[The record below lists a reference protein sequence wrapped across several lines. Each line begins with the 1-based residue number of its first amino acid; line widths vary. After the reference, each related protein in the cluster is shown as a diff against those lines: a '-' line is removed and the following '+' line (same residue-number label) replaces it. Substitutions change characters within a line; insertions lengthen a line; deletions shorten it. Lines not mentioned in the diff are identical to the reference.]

1 MIPCVPRARRLA
13 PVAAL
18 LLILFGLPA
27 GPASALPPGRSGLYG
42 GGAVRDYLQFVSLQV
57 LPDGALSAHATL
69 VTKCAPR
76 FGDQLTES
84 ISVRGVRLDG
94 DGRYRATTGFTDRV
108 DPGVPLT
115 GGLFAEGTISFS
127 VRVLAGGLARGT
139 VRVLTDYSETEGGP
153 AVSRCDT
160 GSIPWSARRPSAGA
174 GGGRAALQPGT
185 HRGATSQAEP
195 FLMRVTDRGR
205 LVRRAGLTVS
215 VDCPSAIGLPL
226 DVVAKRMR
234 VRRGRFGAVGH
245 FEREYTDPDGSRVV
259 ERHRWKLRGRFGRRG
274 ARGTFELTGVVRR
287 RSDGRQV
294 GSCATGKVAWRAVR

>member
-1 MIPCVPRARRLA
+1 
-13 PVAAL
+13 
-18 LLILFGLPA
+18 
-27 GPASALPPGRSGLYG
+27 
-42 GGAVRDYLQFVSLQV
+42 
-57 LPDGALSAHATL
+57 
-69 VTKCAPR
+69 
-76 FGDQLTES
+76 
-84 ISVRGVRLDG
+84 VRLDG
-94 DGRYRATTGFTDRV
+94 GGRYRATTGFTDRI

-174 GGGRAALQPGT
+174 G
-185 HRGATSQAEP
+185 
-195 FLMRVTDRGR
+195 
-205 LVRRAGLTVS
+205 LTVS

-234 VRRGRFGAVGH
+234 VRRGRFGAAGH

-259 ERHRWKLRGRFGRRG
+259 ERHRWKLHARFGRRG